1 METNSS
7 SNSVKNDSIL
17 SHSLKKNQKMDK
29 IEVALSSLFRRE
41 LVLELEMS
49 RDRTRRFRAQ
59 VRTKVGGQGGEADV
73 ASVPRV
79 ALVVEPNPGEPDAVS
94 RCHRLCIDVR
104 NCCLHGL
111 EHKNVIGRQSHK
123 VLVLRFCHFYQTVS
137 LFLEMCVDCF
147 EWVDPARAYHNLSFV
162 QDL

>member
-1 METNSS
+1 
-7 SNSVKNDSIL
+7 
-17 SHSLKKNQKMDK
+17 MDK

-41 LVLELEMS
+41 LVFELEMS

-123 VLVLRFCHFYQTVS
+123 VLVLYVFAIFIKRFLFFWKCVLIVS
-137 LFLEMCVDCF
+137 NER
-147 EWVDPARAYHNLSFV
+147 PQS
-162 QDL
+162 

>member
-1 METNSS
+1 
-7 SNSVKNDSIL
+7 
-17 SHSLKKNQKMDK
+17 MDK

-111 EHKNVIGRQSHK
+111 GHKNVIGRQSRK
-123 VLVLRFCHFYQTVS
+123 VSPFWYYYVFYHFYQMVS
-137 LFLEMCVDCF
+137 LLFWKLCCELPQSLSQFVLSC
-147 EWVDPARAYHNLSFV
+147 ARLLIGLFTLLIK
-162 QDL
+162 D